1 MAAHSSL
8 TVDSAQLRRVQ
19 RTRKLVLLGG
29 LLVWLLVL
37 IVTRS
42 RWDTEAPQLAR
53 AVCLAGVVLILVCII
68 GRTWCT
74 LYIGGLKK
82 RTLVVTGPYSLV
94 RNPLYVFTSIGAAGI
109 GAQSGSLVL
118 MVLAAAASLGVFHVV
133 VRREEAYLRASFPEE
148 FASYAAR
155 VPRFL
160 PRLTWR
166 DAEELVVR
174 PRLVRRT
181 FLEGCLFLL
190 AIPVAQ
196 TLALLHASGALPVL
210 ARLP

>member
-1 MAAHSSL
+1 MALRRGLNAPPRCGTSALMAAHSSL

-53 AVCLAGVVLILVCII
+53 AACLAGVVLILVCII

-82 RTLVVTGPYSLV
+82 RTLV
-94 RNPLYVFTSIGAAGI
+94 
-109 GAQSGSLVL
+109 
-118 MVLAAAASLGVFHVV
+118 
-133 VRREEAYLRASFPEE
+133 
-148 FASYAAR
+148 
-155 VPRFL
+155 
-160 PRLTWR
+160 
-166 DAEELVVR
+166 
-174 PRLVRRT
+174 
-181 FLEGCLFLL
+181 
-190 AIPVAQ
+190 
-196 TLALLHASGALPVL
+196 
-210 ARLP
+210 